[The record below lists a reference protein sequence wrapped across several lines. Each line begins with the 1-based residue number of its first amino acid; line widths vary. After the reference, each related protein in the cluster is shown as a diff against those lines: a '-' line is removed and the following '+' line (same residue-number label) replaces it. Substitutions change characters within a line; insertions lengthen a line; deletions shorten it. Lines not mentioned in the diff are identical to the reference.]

1 LILTKK
7 HVFLD
12 DICPVC
18 VNMLHAIP
26 LGVRQKRRRRRSPA
40 TSGPGRTPA
49 YRHGTLGWLAS
60 SVAFKEGYDSAVAV
74 LRDYLPASAYQDW
87 HIVHEAAGFSTLRT
101 EVTAAT
107 DITYLSYDPPDLWGP
122 SYSVLRATFAPRR
135 ARQEFMSHSGEEALL
150 PISGRIQYHF
160 AWTPGAKAP
169 EVHLTPVLE
178 RGSAI
183 RLASQVPH
191 HTWAVGQSEASA
203 WMVFRPSSE
212 SPTAISVSTRGGTR
226 PVAVGKTGFTRS
238 QVLNPVTYALL
249 AWGIAEQTRLFRDRA
264 NIGVSTLAAL
274 CHVDAAQISRIE
286 AATQNVSVEAIAR
299 LARFLRFPLPQ
310 LIVQASQEWIVD
322 SVPDGADAGQPV
334 WRPVLA
340 PPSEIPHNLHLSV
353 LRLRS
358 GWSGRAPAYRTLGPS
373 KAASWIV
380 LEGSLEIQLRE
391 AEDAGVVRAD
401 VLQQGTVAHFRRVLP
416 THLVARSACSVLQV
430 TTGAECTCGGP
441 SG

>member
-1 LILTKK
+1 
-7 HVFLD
+7 
-12 DICPVC
+12 
-18 VNMLHAIP
+18 M
-26 LGVRQKRRRRRSPA
+26 RQKRKRTR
-40 TSGPGRTPA
+40 GPSAGAPGRLRTPA

-60 SVAFKEGYDSAVAV
+60 AVAFTEGYDSAVAV

-87 HIVHEAAGFSTLRT
+87 NIVHEAQGFSTLRT
-101 EVTAAT
+101 EVTAAS

-135 ARQEFMSHSGEEALL
+135 ARTDFMSHSGEEALV

-160 AWTPGAKAP
+160 AWTPGGKAP
-169 EVHLTPVLE
+169 EVHLSPVLE

-212 SPTAISVSTRGGTR
+212 SPTAINVSARGGGGGDGAAR
-226 PVAVGKTGFTRS
+226 PASVGKTGFTAP

-286 AATQNVSVEAIAR
+286 AASHNVSVEAIAR

-310 LIVQASQEWIVD
+310 LIAQAAQEWTVAGL
-322 SVPDGADAGQPV
+322 PDADRDAPAQPA
-334 WRPVLA
+334 WRPLLA
-340 PPSEIPHNLHLSV
+340 PRPDVPHDLHLSV
-353 LRLRS
+353 LRLGNGWTGRS
-358 GWSGRAPAYRTLGPS
+358 PAYRTLGPGR
-373 KAASWIV
+373 AASWIV
-380 LEGSLEIQLRE
+380 LEGSLEVQLRDGAGAVTR
-391 AEDAGVVRAD
+391 AE
-401 VLQQGTVAHFRRVLP
+401 VLRQGTVAHFRRVLP
-416 THLVARSACSVLQV
+416 THLVARPASTVLQV
-430 TTGAECTCGGP
+430 RTGAECTCGGP
-441 SG
+441 SD

>member
-1 LILTKK
+1 
-7 HVFLD
+7 
-12 DICPVC
+12 
-18 VNMLHAIP
+18 M
-26 LGVRQKRRRRRSPA
+26 RQKRRKKKPA
-40 TSGPGRTPA
+40 DTGPVRTPA

-60 SVAFKEGYDSAVAV
+60 AVAFREGYASAVAV

-87 HIVHEAAGFSTLRT
+87 NIVHEAQGFSTLRT

-135 ARQEFMSHSGEEALL
+135 ARAEFMSHSGEEALI

-203 WMVFRPSSE
+203 WMIFRPSSE
-212 SPTAISVSTRGGTR
+212 SPTAINVSARGGGR
-226 PVAVGKTGFTRS
+226 PVAVGKTGFTKS

-264 NIGVSTLAAL
+264 NIGVSTLAGL

-286 AATQNVSVEAIAR
+286 AASQNVSVEAIAR

-310 LIVQASQEWIVD
+310 LIEQASQEWTVESI
-322 SVPDGADAGQPV
+322 PDGEREIGPPAF
-334 WRPVLA
+334 RPVLA
-340 PPSEIPHNLHLSV
+340 PASQIPHNLHLSV
-353 LRLRS
+353 LRLKG
-358 GWSGRAPAYRTLGPS
+358 GWSGRAPAHRLPAPS
-373 KAASWIV
+373 TGASWIV
-380 LEGSLEIQLRE
+380 LEGSIEIQLRDGADSVTR
-391 AEDAGVVRAD
+391 AE
-401 VLQQGTVAHFRRVLP
+401 VLRQGSVAHFRRALP
-416 THLVARSACSVLQV
+416 THLVARSACAVLQA
-430 TTGAECTCGGP
+430 TTGPECTCAGP
-441 SG
+441 SD

>member
-1 LILTKK
+1 
-7 HVFLD
+7 
-12 DICPVC
+12 
-18 VNMLHAIP
+18 M
-26 LGVRQKRRRRRSPA
+26 RQKRKRSKGLA
-40 TSGPGRTPA
+40 DAGAARTPA

-87 HIVHEAAGFSTLRT
+87 NIVHEAQGFSTLRT
-101 EVTAAT
+101 EVTAAS

-135 ARQEFMSHSGEEALL
+135 ARSEFMSHSGEEALI

-160 AWTPGAKAP
+160 AWTPGGKAP
-169 EVHLTPVLE
+169 EVHLSPVLE
-178 RGSAI
+178 KGSAI

-212 SPTAISVSTRGGTR
+212 SPTAINVGARGGGGGGAR
-226 PVAVGKTGFTRS
+226 QASVGKTGFTTA

-264 NIGVSTLAAL
+264 NIGVSTLAGL

-286 AATQNVSVEAIAR
+286 AASQNVSVEAIAR

-310 LIVQASQEWIVD
+310 LIVQASQEWMV
-322 SVPDGADAGQPV
+322 SALPDGDRDAPQPA
-334 WRPVLA
+334 WRPLLA
-340 PPSEIPHNLHLSV
+340 PRGDVPHNLHLGV
-353 LRLRS
+353 LRLRN

-373 KAASWIV
+373 RAASWIV
-380 LEGSLEIQLRE
+380 LDGSLEVQLRDASGAVTR
-391 AEDAGVVRAD
+391 AE
-401 VLQQGTVAHFRRVLP
+401 VLRQGTVAHFRRVLP
-416 THLVARSACSVLQV
+416 THLVARPASVVLQV
-430 TTGAECTCGGP
+430 MTGAECTCGGP
-441 SG
+441 SD